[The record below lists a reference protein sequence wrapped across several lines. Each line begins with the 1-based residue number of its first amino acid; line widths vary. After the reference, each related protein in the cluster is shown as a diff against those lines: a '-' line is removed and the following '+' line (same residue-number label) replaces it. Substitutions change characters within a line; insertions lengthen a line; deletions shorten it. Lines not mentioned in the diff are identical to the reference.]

1 MPGTISLG
9 LRISFI
15 ESRLLASYAGTTYPN
30 INPKAVLIGA
40 WTGTTLGGVTG
51 GLLAHKR
58 PISPARVSRIESTA
72 IWTGVLSTMGHHSI
86 TSGDTG
92 NEILLTTSVGV
103 LGGAALGA
111 VIEHDSTL
119 TESRVRYLG
128 LGAFAGALVTG
139 GLYASFAPSNA
150 PAFLTHGIIA
160 TGIASGWYTAYTLTD
175 PGELSASTPSTLNV
189 RLVALP
195 THDGGVNV
203 GTWGQ
208 F

>member
-1 MPGTISLG
+1 
-9 LRISFI
+9 I
-15 ESRLLASYAGTTYPN
+15 ESILLASYAGNQYQN
-30 INPKAVLIGA
+30 INEKALLVGA
-40 WTGTTLGGVTG
+40 WTGTTLGGVIG

-58 PISPARVSRIESTA
+58 PISPARASLIESTA
-72 IWTGVLSTMGHHSI
+72 IWTGILSAMGHHSI

-92 NEILLTTSVGV
+92 NEILLTTSAGV

-111 VIEHDSTL
+111 VIEQNSTL
-119 TESRVRYLG
+119 TESRVRYLD
-128 LGAFAGALVTG
+128 LGALAGALVTG

-150 PAFLTHGIIA
+150 PAFLTNGIIA
-160 TGIASGWYTAYTLTD
+160 TGIASGWYTAYTLTK
-175 PGELSASTPSTLNV
+175 PNELSARKPSKINF

-203 GTWGQ
+203 GSWGH